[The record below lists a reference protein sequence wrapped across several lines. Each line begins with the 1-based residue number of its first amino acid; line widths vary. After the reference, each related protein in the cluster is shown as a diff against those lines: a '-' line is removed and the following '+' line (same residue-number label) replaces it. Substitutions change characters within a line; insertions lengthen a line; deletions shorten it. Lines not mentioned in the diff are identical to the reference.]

1 MNLTLLSQLKFYSFE
16 LRFKLHVCSTT
27 FTEADIRIELIGDPE
42 STTYVSANV
51 KGEYIAGP
59 FVHSSGFRVIPEL
72 PGYTF
77 KPLADDPYSFTV
89 HQLAKID
96 VQIQTVTAGAST
108 PLSAVLLSLS
118 GPNAYRQ
125 NKMTDSNGAIV
136 FGDLQAGQYYLKALL
151 KEFRFEP
158 SAVNIDLHEQETKTI
173 KLKATRESFS
183 LYGQLTTLSGELL
196 SNVLVSAKG
205 KGNCSEYGE
214 EGTSD
219 DHGNFRIWALK
230 SYVSATQVLCLVY
243 YNIYRYLIC
252 HLYFSAPMK

>member
-1 MNLTLLSQLKFYSFE
+1 MN
-16 LRFKLHVCSTT
+16 

-42 STTYVSANV
+42 ATTYVSSNV
-51 KGEYIAGP
+51 AGEYVAGP
-59 FVHSSGFRVIPEL
+59 FVHASGFRVLPEL

-89 HQLAKID
+89 HQLAKIH
-96 VQIQTVTAGAST
+96 VQIQTSSGGTPVPLAS
-108 PLSAVLLSLS
+108 VLLSLS

-125 NKMTDSNGAIV
+125 NKITDSNGEIV

-151 KEFRFEP
+151 KEFSFEP
-158 SAVNIDLHEQETKTI
+158 SAVNIDLKDQETKAIT
-173 KLKATRESFS
+173 LKANRESFS

-205 KGNCSEYGE
+205 SGNCSEYGE

-219 DHGNFRIWALK
+219 EHGNFRIWALK
-230 SYVSATQVLCLVY
+230 SFVSIITVISV
-243 YNIYRYLIC
+243 
-252 HLYFSAPMK
+252 

>member
-1 MNLTLLSQLKFYSFE
+1 M
-16 LRFKLHVCSTT
+16 
-27 FTEADIRIELIGDPE
+27 ADIRIELIGDPD
-42 STTYVSANV
+42 STTYVSSDASG
-51 KGEYIAGP
+51 KYIAGP

-77 KPLADDPYSFTV
+77 KPLPEDPFSFSV
-89 HQLAKID
+89 LQLAKIQ
-96 VQIQTVTAGAST
+96 VQIQTSLGGVPT
-108 PLSAVLLSLS
+108 PLPSVLLSLS

-125 NKMTDSNGAIV
+125 NKITDNNGEIT

-158 SAVNIDLHEQETKTI
+158 SAVNVDLKETETKTL
-173 KLKATRESFS
+173 KLVANRESFS

-205 KGNCSEYGE
+205 VGNCSEYGE

-219 DHGNFRIWALK
+219 EHGNFRIWALK
-230 SYVSATQVLCLVY
+230 SYVS
-243 YNIYRYLIC
+243 
-252 HLYFSAPMK
+252 FSFRGVIDK